1 MEKLHE
7 DFTFW
12 WYHVNVKILVVEDN
26 TKLAENLKQGLTQ
39 EGYAVD
45 VIPDGLAAE
54 RRILINRDEY
64 DLIILD
70 RMLPGKDGVSV
81 CNSWRENDVVV
92 PVLMLTAL
100 DTTNDKVVGLDA
112 GADDYLAKP
121 FAFKELLARIHALL
135 RRPKQ
140 SSPIILT
147 VRDVSINT
155 TSRVVTYK
163 NKPIS
168 LTLKEFMVL
177 EYLMRN
183 ENKVITRDDLYSHA
197 WDFADSSFSNT
208 VDVHIKNLRKKIHDN
223 AKIIQ
228 TIRGV
233 GYKMES
239 K

>member
-1 MEKLHE
+1 M
-7 DFTFW
+7 
-12 WYHVNVKILVVEDN
+12 KILVVEDN
-26 TKLAENLKQGLTQ
+26 AKLAENLKQGLMQ

-45 VIPDGLAAE
+45 VIGEGGAAL

-64 DLIILD
+64 DLVILD
-70 RMLPGKDGVSV
+70 RMLPGKDGESI
-81 CNSWRENDVVV
+81 CRNWRENGIVI

-100 DTTNDKVVGLDA
+100 GTTDDKVAGLNS

-121 FAFKELLARIHALL
+121 FAFKELLARVQALM

-147 VRDVSINT
+147 HGDISLNT

-163 NKPIS
+163 DKPIS

-177 EYLMRN
+177 EYLIRN
-183 ENKVITRDDLYSHA
+183 LDKVVTRDELYSHA

-208 VDVHIKNLRKKIHDN
+208 VDVHIKNLRKKIYDN
-223 AKIIQ
+223 GKIIQ
-228 TIRGV
+228 TVRGV
-233 GYKMES
+233 GYKMEN
-239 K
+239 

>member
-1 MEKLHE
+1 M
-7 DFTFW
+7 
-12 WYHVNVKILVVEDN
+12 KILVVEDN
-26 TKLAENLKQGLTQ
+26 TKLAENIKQGLMQ

-45 VIPDGLAAE
+45 VLEDGSAAE

-64 DLIILD
+64 DLVILD
-70 RMLPGKDGVSV
+70 RMLPGKDGVLV
-81 CNSWRENDVVV
+81 CSSWRENGVVV

-100 DTTNDKVVGLDA
+100 TTTDDKVVGLDA

-140 SSPIILT
+140 TFPDILT
-147 VRDVSINT
+147 HRDININT
-155 TSRVVTYK
+155 TSRIVTLK

-183 ENKVITRDDLYSHA
+183 IGKVVTRDELYSHA

-223 AKIIQ
+223 GKIIQ

-239 K
+239 

>member
-1 MEKLHE
+1 M
-7 DFTFW
+7 
-12 WYHVNVKILVVEDN
+12 KILVVEDN
-26 TKLAENLKQGLTQ
+26 KKLAENLKQGLAQ

-45 VIPDGLAAE
+45 IIEDGLSAE
-54 RRILINRDEY
+54 RRIIVNRDEY
-64 DLIILD
+64 DLVVLD

-81 CNSWRENDVVV
+81 CKSWRDGGVVT

-100 DTTNDKVVGLDA
+100 DTTDDKVVGLDA

-121 FAFKELLARIHALL
+121 FAFKELLARVHALL

-140 SSPIILT
+140 SFPDLINHGDIE
-147 VRDVSINT
+147 INT
-155 TSRVVTYK
+155 TSRTVTYK

-177 EYLMRN
+177 EYLVRN
-183 ENKVITRDDLYSHA
+183 SGKVVTRDELYSHA

-208 VDVHIKNLRKKIHDN
+208 VDVHIKNLRKKIRDN
-223 AKIIQ
+223 GKIIQ
-228 TIRGV
+228 TVRGV
-233 GYKMES
+233 GYKIE

>member
-1 MEKLHE
+1 M
-7 DFTFW
+7 
-12 WYHVNVKILVVEDN
+12 KILVVEDN
-26 TKLAENLKQGLTQ
+26 KKLAENLKQGLMQ

-45 VIPDGLAAE
+45 VIEDGLIAE
-54 RRILINRDEY
+54 RRILFNRDEY
-64 DLIILD
+64 DLVILD
-70 RMLPGKDGVSV
+70 RMLPGKDGVLI
-81 CNSWRENDVVV
+81 CDSWRENGVVV
-92 PVLMLTAL
+92 PILMLTAL
-100 DTTNDKVVGLDA
+100 GTTDDKVVGLDS

-140 SSPIILT
+140 TFPDILT
-147 VRDVSINT
+147 SGNISINT
-155 TSRVVTYK
+155 TSRTVTFK
-163 NKPIS
+163 SKPVS

-177 EYLMRN
+177 EYMMRHP
-183 ENKVITRDDLYSHA
+183 NKVVTRDELYSHA

-233 GYKMES
+233 GYKMENKS
-239 K
+239 

>member
-1 MEKLHE
+1 M
-7 DFTFW
+7 
-12 WYHVNVKILVVEDN
+12 KILVVEDN
-26 TKLAENLKQGLTQ
+26 TKLAENIRQGLVQ

-45 VIPDGLAAE
+45 TIEDGLVAE
-54 RRILINRDEY
+54 RRILVNKDEY

-81 CNSWRENDVVV
+81 CTYWRESGVVI
-92 PVLMLTAL
+92 PILMLTAL
-100 DTTNDKVVGLDA
+100 DSTEDKVLGLDA

-121 FAFKELLARIHALL
+121 FAFKELVSRIRALL
-135 RRPKQ
+135 RRPTQ
-140 SSPIILT
+140 TSPDLLT
-147 VRDVSINT
+147 LKDLTINT
-155 TSRVVTYK
+155 RNRVVSYK
-163 NKPIS
+163 NKVVS

-177 EYLMRN
+177 EYMMRHLG
-183 ENKVITRDDLYSHA
+183 KVVTRDELYSHA

-233 GYKMES
+233 GYKMEN
-239 K
+239 

>member
-1 MEKLHE
+1 M
-7 DFTFW
+7 
-12 WYHVNVKILVVEDN
+12 KILVVEDN
-26 TKLAENLKQGLTQ
+26 TKLAENLKQGLMQ

-45 VIPDGLAAE
+45 IIEEGLSAE

-64 DLIILD
+64 DLVILD
-70 RMLPGKDGVSV
+70 RMLPGKDGVSI
-81 CNSWRENDVVV
+81 CTSWRENGVVT

-100 DTTNDKVVGLDA
+100 DTTEDKVIGLDA

-121 FAFKELLARIHALL
+121 FAFKELLARVHALL

-140 SSPIILT
+140 TFP
-147 VRDVSINT
+147 DVLAFKDISINT
-155 TSRVVTYK
+155 TSRVVSYK
-163 NKPIS
+163 NKPVS

-177 EYLMRN
+177 EYMVRHVG
-183 ENKVITRDDLYSHA
+183 KVVTRDELYSHA

-223 AKIIQ
+223 GKIIQ

-233 GYKMES
+233 GYKMEN
-239 K
+239 

>member
-1 MEKLHE
+1 MKISFGKWYYDRMKL
-7 DFTFW
+7 
-12 WYHVNVKILVVEDN
+12 LLVEDN
-26 TKLAENLKQGLTQ
+26 KKLAENIKQGLIQ

-45 VIPDGLAAE
+45 LIEEGLAAE

-70 RMLPGKDGVSV
+70 RLLPGKDGVSI
-81 CNSWRENDVVV
+81 CRLWREHKITL

-100 DTTNDKVVGLDA
+100 DAVGDKVTGLHA
-112 GADDYLAKP
+112 GADDYLIKP
-121 FAFKELLARIHALL
+121 FAFEELLARIHALL

-140 SSPIILT
+140 VAPDILSSHNIK
-147 VRDVSINT
+147 INT
-155 TSRVVTYK
+155 TTRVVTYK
-163 NKPIS
+163 EKPIS

-183 ENKVITRDDLYSHA
+183 QDKVITRDTLYSHA

-208 VDVHIKNLRKKIHDN
+208 VDVHIKNLRKKIKDN
-223 AKIIQ
+223 GKIIR

-239 K
+239 

>member
-1 MEKLHE
+1 MKISL
-7 DFTFW
+7 FK
-12 WYHVNVKILVVEDN
+12 WYDKNMKILVVEDN
-26 TKLAENLKQGLTQ
+26 AKLSQNLKQGLTQ

-45 VIPDGLAAE
+45 VISDGLIAE
-54 RRILINRDEY
+54 NRILVNRDEY
-64 DLIILD
+64 DLVVLD

-81 CNSWRENDVVV
+81 CTSWRESGVVV

-100 DTTNDKVVGLDA
+100 NTTDDKVAGLDA

-121 FAFKELLARIHALL
+121 FAFKELLARVHALL

-140 SSPIILT
+140 SFPDILISK
-147 VRDVSINT
+147 DISINT
-155 TSRVVTYK
+155 TSRVVTYR

-183 ENKVITRDDLYSHA
+183 LNKAVTRDELYSHA
-197 WDFADSSFSNT
+197 WDFVDSSFSNT

-223 AKIIQ
+223 SKIIQ

-233 GYKMES
+233 GYKIEN
-239 K
+239 

>member
-1 MEKLHE
+1 M
-7 DFTFW
+7 
-12 WYHVNVKILVVEDN
+12 KILVVEDN
-26 TKLAENLKQGLTQ
+26 TKLAENLKQGLMQ

-45 VIPDGLAAE
+45 VIEDGLVAE
-54 RRILINRDEY
+54 RRILYNRDEY
-64 DLIILD
+64 DLVVLD
-70 RMLPGKDGVSV
+70 RMLPGKDGILV
-81 CNSWRENDVVV
+81 CDSWRENGVIV
-92 PVLMLTAL
+92 PILMLTAL
-100 DTTNDKVVGLDA
+100 STTDDKVVGLDA

-121 FAFKELLARIHALL
+121 FAFKELLARVHALL

-140 SSPIILT
+140 SSPVTLT
-147 VRDVSINT
+147 SGSISMNT
-155 TSRVVTYK
+155 TSRTVTYK

-183 ENKVITRDDLYSHA
+183 LNKVITRDELYSHA

-233 GYKMES
+233 GYKMEG
-239 K
+239 

>member
-1 MEKLHE
+1 M
-7 DFTFW
+7 
-12 WYHVNVKILVVEDN
+12 KILIVEDN
-26 TKLAENLKQGLTQ
+26 KKLAENIKQGLVQ
-39 EGYAVD
+39 EGYAAD
-45 VIPDGLAAE
+45 VIEEGTAAE

-64 DLIILD
+64 DLVILD

-81 CNSWRENDVVV
+81 CMSWRENGVVV

-100 DTTNDKVVGLDA
+100 TTTDDKVVGLDA

-140 SSPIILT
+140 TFPDILSD
-147 VRDVSINT
+147 RDISINT
-155 TSRVVTYK
+155 TTRTVTIK
-163 NKPIS
+163 DKPIS

-177 EYLMRN
+177 EYMMRN
-183 ENKVITRDDLYSHA
+183 VGKVVTRDELYSHA

-223 AKIIQ
+223 GKIIQ
-228 TIRGV
+228 TVRGV
-233 GYKMES
+233 GYKMEN
-239 K
+239 

>member
-1 MEKLHE
+1 MKL
-7 DFTFW
+7 
-12 WYHVNVKILVVEDN
+12 LVVEDN
-26 TKLAENLKQGLTQ
+26 KKLAENLRQGLMQ

-45 VIPDGLAAE
+45 LIEDGLSAE

-64 DLIILD
+64 DLVILD

-81 CNSWRENDVVV
+81 CSSWREGGVVV

-100 DTTNDKVVGLDA
+100 NTTDDKVVGLDA

-140 SSPIILT
+140 SFPDILT
-147 VRDVSINT
+147 FKDININT
-155 TSRVVTYK
+155 TSRTVTYK
-163 NKPIS
+163 NKIIS

-183 ENKVITRDDLYSHA
+183 LGKVVTRDELYSHA

-233 GYKMES
+233 GYKMGN
-239 K
+239 KP

>member
-1 MEKLHE
+1 M
-7 DFTFW
+7 
-12 WYHVNVKILVVEDN
+12 KILVVEDN
-26 TKLAENLKQGLTQ
+26 IKLAENLKQGLMQ

-45 VIPDGLAAE
+45 VIEDGLSAE
-54 RRILINRDEY
+54 KRIMINRDEY
-64 DLIILD
+64 DLVVLD

-81 CNSWRENDVVV
+81 CTYWRENDVTI

-100 DTTNDKVVGLDA
+100 NTTDDKVIGLDA

-140 SSPIILT
+140 SSPLILNSGNI
-147 VRDVSINT
+147 SINT

-163 NKPIS
+163 NKPIV

-183 ENKVITRDDLYSHA
+183 ENKVVTRDELYSHA

-223 AKIIQ
+223 SKIIQ

-233 GYKMES
+233 GYKMEN
-239 K
+239 KE

>member
-1 MEKLHE
+1 M
-7 DFTFW
+7 
-12 WYHVNVKILVVEDN
+12 KILVVEDN
-26 TKLAENLKQGLTQ
+26 KKLAESLKQGLSQ

-45 VIPDGLAAE
+45 VIDEGPAAE

-64 DLIILD
+64 DLVILD
-70 RMLPGKDGVSV
+70 RMLPGKDGVSI
-81 CNSWRENDVVV
+81 CKFWRENDIIV

-100 DTTNDKVVGLDA
+100 DTTDDKVDGLDA

-140 SSPIILT
+140 SFP
-147 VRDVSINT
+147 DVINLGDISINT

-163 NKPIS
+163 GKPVS

-177 EYLMRN
+177 EYLIRN
-183 ENKVITRDDLYSHA
+183 VGKVVTRDELYSHA

-208 VDVHIKNLRKKIHDN
+208 VDVHIKNLRKKIYDN
-223 AKIIQ
+223 GKLIQ
-228 TIRGV
+228 TVRGV
-233 GYKMES
+233 GYKMGD

>member
-1 MEKLHE
+1 M
-7 DFTFW
+7 
-12 WYHVNVKILVVEDN
+12 KILVIEDN
-26 TKLAENLKQGLTQ
+26 KKLAENLKQGLVQ

-45 VIPDGLAAE
+45 IIEDGLVAL

-64 DLIILD
+64 DLVVLD
-70 RMLPGKDGVSV
+70 RMLPGKDGVSI
-81 CNSWRENDVVV
+81 CTHWREMGVVV

-100 DTTNDKVVGLDA
+100 TTTEDKVTGLDA

-140 SSPIILT
+140 SFPDIIT
-147 VRDVSINT
+147 SGDISIDT
-155 TSRVVTYK
+155 TTRIVNFK

-183 ENKVITRDDLYSHA
+183 ENKVITRDELYAHA

-208 VDVHIKNLRKKIHDN
+208 VDVHIKNLRRKINDSS
-223 AKIIQ
+223 KTIQ

-233 GYKMES
+233 GYKFENES
-239 K
+239 